1 MCFQCV
7 YMPSIALEYCLNI
20 LLIFKNLD
28 CLVSCWVVRILYRF
42 RIQVL
47 YQIGHLQIFSQ
58 IVDSLFILLILSLKE
73 VLTFDEILFI
83 FFLSCIMFLVLYLKN
98 VCLTQNHSSRFVYLS
113 LEFFVFMYSEAL
125 LLEFI
130 NV

>member
-1 MCFQCV
+1 M
-7 YMPSIALEYCLNI
+7 
-20 LLIFKNLD
+20 
-28 CLVSCWVVRILYRF
+28 RILYRF

-58 IVDSLFILLILSLKE
+58 IVDSLFILLILSFKE

-83 FFLSCIMFLVLYLKN
+83 FFLSCIMFLVLCLKN
-98 VCLTQNHSSRFVYLS
+98 VCLTQDHSSRFVYLS
-113 LEFFVFMYSEAL
+113 LEFFVSMYSEAL

>member
-1 MCFQCV
+1 M
-7 YMPSIALEYCLNI
+7 
-20 LLIFKNLD
+20 
-28 CLVSCWVVRILYRF
+28 F

-47 YQIGHLQIFSQ
+47 YQIGDLQIFSQ
-58 IVDSLFILLILSLKE
+58 IVDSLFILLILCVKE

-98 VCLTQNHSSRFVYLS
+98 VCLTQDHSSRFVYFS
-113 LEFFVFMYSEAL
+113 LEFFVSMYFEAL

-130 NV
+130 KV

>member
-7 YMPSIALEYCLNI
+7 NMPSIALESRLNI

-58 IVDSLFILLILSLKE
+58 IVDSLFIFLILSFKE

-98 VCLTQNHSSRFVYLS
+98 VCLTQDHSSRFVYLS
-113 LEFFVFMYSEAL
+113 LEFFVSMYSEAL